1 MKYKVKVD
9 NKMAYFG
16 DTDTSKKLIRI
27 NKKKA
32 KETKQKGELLD
43 TIYHEVA
50 HSNHPRMKEKT
61 IQKLTERN
69 TKYASK
75 KTKAKLYAKA
85 QKSKS
90 KR

>member
-9 NKMAYFG
+9 NKMPYFG

-27 NKKKA
+27 NKHKA
-32 KETKQKGELLD
+32 KATKQKGELLD

-50 HSNHPRMKEKT
+50 HSKHPRMKEKT
-61 IQKLTERN
+61 IQKMTERN

-75 KTKAKLYAKA
+75 KTKAKLYAKV
-85 QKSKS
+85 KGK
-90 KR
+90 K